1 MKTIE
6 EFVIEG
12 RARSASCGKACRYNN
27 TTCTHYN
34 MNKTSSI
41 CYLLKSYGLIES
53 KNAKDSA
60 CGFIHNRMPYKKEI
74 VIDGKVSI
82 TTPEADLKYTKTQRQ
97 DESSFNS
104 TSTNSTIN
112 ATMMTENKTVQ

>member
-1 MKTIE
+1 
-6 EFVIEG
+6 
-12 RARSASCGKACRYNN
+12 
-27 TTCTHYN
+27 

>member
-1 MKTIE
+1 MMKTIE

-60 CGFIHNRMPYKKEI
+60 CGFISNQMACKEEI
-74 VIDGKVSI
+74 VIDNKVAI
-82 TTPEADLKYTKTQRQ
+82 TTHAADLKYETQRQ

-104 TSTNSTIN
+104 TSTDSTIN
-112 ATMMTENKTVQ
+112 ATMTTEKVQ